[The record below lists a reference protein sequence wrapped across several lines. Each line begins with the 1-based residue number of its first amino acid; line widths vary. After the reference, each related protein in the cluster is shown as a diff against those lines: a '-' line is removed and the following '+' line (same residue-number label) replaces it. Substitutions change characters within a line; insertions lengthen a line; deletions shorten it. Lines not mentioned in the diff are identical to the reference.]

1 MDSSVK
7 LDANNGDLF
16 EDIGRYHRLVGK
28 LIYLTVTRPDITYA
42 VGVVSWFMHA
52 PRKPHW
58 EAICRILRYLNRA
71 PGKGLLYRPSSSLS
85 ISGFSNADWAGNYD
99 DRRSTSGYCTF
110 VGRSL
115 VTWRSKKQNIVA
127 QSSAEAEYHA
137 MAHTSCEMLWIQS
150 LLRDMGVNVP
160 SPMPMYFL

>member
-1 MDSSVK
+1 M
-7 LDANNGDLF
+7 
-16 EDIGRYHRLVGK
+16 
-28 LIYLTVTRPDITYA
+28 
-42 VGVVSWFMHA
+42 
-52 PRKPHW
+52 
-58 EAICRILRYLNRA
+58 
-71 PGKGLLYRPSSSLS
+71 S

-127 QSSAEAEYHA
+127 QSSAEAEYRA